1 MKKKNGTFFKN
12 EMKMGL
18 IKLTSFCTAKET
30 INKMK
35 WQPTEWEKRFANDA
49 SERGFLSKIYKQ
61 HKQMNNKKPNNPI
74 QKWAADLN
82 KIQKRYTSD

>member
-1 MKKKNGTFFKN
+1 M
-12 EMKMGL
+12 
-18 IKLTSFCTAKET
+18 
-30 INKMK
+30 
-35 WQPTEWEKRFANDA
+35 FANDA